1 MLAAAVLLTLCLAAC
16 SAETTSED
24 AFTVRVVCE
33 SDGVWQIFYSC
44 YLDGEYYGMG
54 GMADLDG
61 VELTEDTDLSVS
73 FTRSFL
79 GEDADL
85 SQFSIDFSPYGE
97 NDTSEI
103 GTTNQVAINAEYGQ
117 SYTVVLSGDRE
128 SGLQAELQ
136 EP

>member
-1 MLAAAVLLTLCLAAC
+1 
-16 SAETTSED
+16 
-24 AFTVRVVCE
+24 
-33 SDGVWQIFYSC
+33 
-44 YLDGEYYGMG
+44 MG

-128 SGLQAELQ
+128 SGFQAELQ